1 MKMRKANKMIA
12 VGTVGAILA
21 TGTAHAG
28 TLLWYRFDGD
38 GATIER
44 FTAVL
49 LEHTA
54 GHLPLWLSP
63 EQVKVLPIS
72 EKYAD
77 YAKKV
82 CESLKNSDIRASID
96 DRNETLGKR
105 IREISLLRVPVIVI
119 VGEKEAAAGSVSV
132 RRDGVDKGVVTV
144 QEFIDRFKAAVAE
157 ELA

>member
-1 MKMRKANKMIA
+1 M
-12 VGTVGAILA
+12 
-21 TGTAHAG
+21 
-28 TLLWYRFDGD
+28 
-38 GATIER
+38 
-44 FTAVL
+44 
-49 LEHTA
+49 
-54 GHLPLWLSP
+54 
-63 EQVKVLPIS
+63 
-72 EKYAD
+72 
-77 YAKKV
+77 
-82 CESLKNSDIRASID
+82 KNSDIRASID